1 LPGEVY
7 KLTPREWDNYIKG
20 KDKHR
25 QHDLE
30 YNRMFFSILVNCQLT
45 KTIQPREL
53 YPFHWDGDYISTSTF
68 NKELRQKIKEATAK
82 W

>member
-1 LPGEVY
+1 
-7 KLTPREWDNYIKG
+7 
-20 KDKHR
+20 
-25 QHDLE
+25 
-30 YNRMFFSILVNCQLT
+30 MFFSILVNCQLT